1 MLAVVCGGG
10 AGVVVVMCAEDEA
23 AAAALLPPPPR
34 RSNISVVFTVRLVR
48 EKQEIQITKRKVR
61 KEGEQQRQ
69 RAV

>member
-1 MLAVVCGGG
+1 MLAVVCGG
-10 AGVVVVMCAEDEA
+10 AGVVVVMCAEDE